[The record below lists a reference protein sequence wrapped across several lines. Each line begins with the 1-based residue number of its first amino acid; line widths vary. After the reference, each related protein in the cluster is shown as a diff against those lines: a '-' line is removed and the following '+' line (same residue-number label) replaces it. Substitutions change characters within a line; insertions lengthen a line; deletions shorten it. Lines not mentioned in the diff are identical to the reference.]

1 MKQKLTSVLIFA
13 FILLCFSGCR
23 KPAEKL
29 ISLDEA
35 KAVITEY
42 SPGCIITDCELDNDS
57 MNYEIEFKT
66 QFGEYEATVSGKN
79 GDILSVVL
87 EEPDY
92 VPQQKQDDE
101 EKDDSRHAL
110 SSDDALTIAIMDADV
125 SGSVLTVKN
134 SYSNEDNCYTVIF
147 RSGNKEFLYKIDA
160 ATGDIL
166 DSAVDM
172 DS

>member
-1 MKQKLTSVLIFA
+1 MKQKLTFVLIFT
-13 FILLCFSGCR
+13 FILLCFAGCQ
-23 KPAEKL
+23 KPDEKL

-35 KAVITEY
+35 KAVITDY
-42 SPGCIITDCELDNDS
+42 SPGCVITDCELDDDS

-66 QFGEYEATVSGKN
+66 QFGEYEATVSGKT

-92 VPQQKQDDE
+92 VPQPKQDEDD
-101 EKDDSRHAL
+101 DDSQRAL
-110 SSDDALTIAIMDADV
+110 SPDDALTVAIMDADV

-134 SYSNEDNCYTVIF
+134 SYSGEDNCYTVIF